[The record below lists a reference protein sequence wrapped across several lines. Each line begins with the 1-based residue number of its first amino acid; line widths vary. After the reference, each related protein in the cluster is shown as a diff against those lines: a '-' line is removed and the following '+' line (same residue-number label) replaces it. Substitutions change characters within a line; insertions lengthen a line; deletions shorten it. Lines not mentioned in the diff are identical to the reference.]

1 MLKQKKDEKNT
12 KDKLEAERAKLNAIN
27 KKAATRKV
35 ILKYKG
41 GCGCGSYYYDV
52 ERIVPM
58 DSKYQDGDRI
68 YDTQDGDKVLY

>member
-35 ILKYKG
+35 TLRYKD
-41 GCGCGSYYYDV
+41 GCGCGSYWYDI

-58 DSKYQDGDRI
+58 DSNLKDGDRV
-68 YDTQDGDKVLY
+68 YETFDSDVWLN

>member
-41 GCGCGSYYYDV
+41 GCGCGSYLYDV
-52 ERIVPM
+52 ERTVPM
-58 DSKYQDGDRI
+58 DSPYKDGDRI
-68 YDTQDGDKVLY
+68 YKVLDDDKVLY